1 MSAPVQP
8 SDLYFRLQDAL
19 GDLRELKR
27 TITDL
32 TREYADLDA
41 TELAV
46 DDLGNELTPSEALTQ
61 TLAGLTSIAQAL
73 DNTDDAFDTTMQTA
87 SRLLRPNLTPA
98 ADPNP

>member
-27 TITDL
+27 TVTDL
-32 TREYADLDA
+32 AREYVDLDA

-46 DDLGNELTPSEALTQ
+46 DDLGSELTPSEALTQ
-61 TLAGLTSIAQAL
+61 TLAGLASIDQAL
-73 DNTDDAFDTTMQTA
+73 DNSDDAFDTTMQTA

-98 ADPNP
+98 TDPNL